1 MKKVEMNKK
10 MKEEI
15 RKAQKGAKEEAGEFK
30 KFISKGNVVDMAVGV
45 IIGGAFGKIVTSLV
59 NDIITPA
66 IGIIIGGLNFSN
78 LSIQIGEAKIM
89 YGNFIQ
95 TVIDFLIIA
104 ICIFSVIRIFE
115 RVKNRNKK
123 EEPAPEAPKKSAEV
137 LLLEEIRDLMK
148 NNVNEIEGQEKM
160 EEPIAKG

>member
-45 IIGGAFGKIVTSLV
+45 ISGGSFGKIVTSLV
-59 NDIITPA
+59 NDIITPI
-66 IGIIIGGLNFSN
+66 IGIIIGGIDFSN
-78 LSIQIGEAKIM
+78 LSIQINEAKIM

-95 TVIDFLIIA
+95 TIIDFLIIA
-104 ICIFSVIRIFE
+104 ICIFTVIRTFE
-115 RVKNRNKK
+115 KIKNKK
-123 EEPAPEAPKKSAEV
+123 EKVVVEKPKKSDEV
-137 LLLEEIRDLMK
+137 LLLEEIRDLLK
-148 NNVNEIEGQEKM
+148 KETSEK
-160 EEPIAKG
+160 EEKV

>member
-45 IIGGAFGKIVTSLV
+45 IIGGSFGKIVTSLV
-59 NDIITPA
+59 NDIITPI
-66 IGIIIGGLNFSN
+66 IGIIIGGIDFSN
-78 LSIQIGEAKIM
+78 LSIQINEAKIM

-95 TVIDFLIIA
+95 TIIDFLIIA
-104 ICIFSVIRIFE
+104 ICIFTVIRTFE
-115 RVKNRNKK
+115 KRVTRFYYLKK
-123 EEPAPEAPKKSAEV
+123 
-137 LLLEEIRDLMK
+137 
-148 NNVNEIEGQEKM
+148 
-160 EEPIAKG
+160 

>member
-45 IIGGAFGKIVTSLV
+45 IIGGSFGKIVTSLV
-59 NDIITPA
+59 NDIITPI
-66 IGIIIGGLNFSN
+66 IGIIIGGIDFSN
-78 LSIQIGEAKIM
+78 LSIQINEAKIM

-95 TVIDFLIIA
+95 TIIDFLIIA
-104 ICIFSVIRIFE
+104 ICIFTVIRTFE
-115 RVKNRNKK
+115 KIKNKNKK
-123 EEPAPEAPKKSAEV
+123 EEVVVEKPKKSDEV
-137 LLLEEIRDLMK
+137 LLLEEIRDLLK
-148 NNVNEIEGQEKM
+148 KETSEK
-160 EEPIAKG
+160 EEKV